1 MIVKK
6 CLDLYQ
12 KSVRIIKKLCFFS
25 KKWQDTHQNGGNMNY
40 SYALYVFATHLFTCA
55 RMYDR
60 EYCLLEMCR
69 RDDDIDDNIIA
80 STVVDCDFIRNNKA
94 SIPLIFSVNEDLVY
108 AWIDSGKHYF
118 LLGPTRFYSHSPNSG
133 IAPILLKNNL
143 SFSDIDV
150 SKLAEITPECTIQIL
165 ADDTTIL
172 YNLEREEKRAFLDSQ
187 TLIKE
192 MCYPPDEIEDT
203 METLYQTMFDQVE
216 NSFAHNP
223 YNHEKL
229 EVSYV
234 KNGDVDSLRML
245 LQERFPGRYGRLS
258 DDPIKQE
265 IYLAIVAVTLASRA
279 AIEGGLHP
287 EAAFYLSD
295 VSIHKIGTCRDANE
309 IIRLTVDTELQY
321 AALVRDLKNATDDDV
336 IPEENP
342 HISRCKDY
350 IFAHMHGKIT
360 VKELANAVGL
370 ETNYLSTLFKKCEK
384 KTLKQY
390 ITEEKVKLIKNL
402 LTYSS
407 YSYIE
412 IATYL
417 GFSSQSHMGMEF
429 KRITGMTPGEYRAKF
444 IREDFMNDSMF
455 VNEE

>member
-1 MIVKK
+1 
-6 CLDLYQ
+6 
-12 KSVRIIKKLCFFS
+12 
-25 KKWQDTHQNGGNMNY
+25 MNY
-40 SYALYVFATHLFTCA
+40 SFVLYQVATHLFSSA
-55 RMYDR
+55 RMYDLD
-60 EYCLLEMCR
+60 YTLIDMCR
-69 RDDDIDDNIIA
+69 RDDDIDDNHVA
-80 STVVDCDFIRNNKA
+80 SVLIESDLIRNDDGKM
-94 SIPLIFSVNEDLVY
+94 PLIFSVNDHLVY
-108 AWIDSGKHYF
+108 SWVFSGEHYY
-118 LLGPTRFYSHSPNSG
+118 LLGPTRFVSHNPNSG
-133 IAPILLKNNL
+133 IAPILLKHNL
-143 SFSDIDV
+143 SYPDVDITG
-150 SKLAEITPECTIQIL
+150 LPEIVPACTLQIL
-165 ADDTTIL
+165 SEDTTFL
-172 YNLEREEKRAFLDSQ
+172 YNMERNIKHDFLDSQ
-187 TLIKE
+187 RLIKA
-192 MCYPPDEIEDT
+192 MCLPPDEIADT

-229 EVSYV
+229 EVSYI
-234 KNGDVDSLRML
+234 KNGDVESLRRL

-265 IYLAIVAVTLASRA
+265 IYLAIVAVTLAVRA
-279 AIEGGLHP
+279 AIDGGLHP
-287 EAAFYLSD
+287 ETAFYLSD

-309 IIRLTVDTELQY
+309 IIRLTVETELQC
-321 AALVRDLKNATDDDV
+321 AAMVRDLKNSSEDIV
-336 IPEENP
+336 PEENP

-370 ETNYLSTLFKKCEK
+370 EANYLSTLFKRCEK

-429 KRITGMTPGEYRAKF
+429 KRITGMTPGEYRAKY

>member
-1 MIVKK
+1 
-6 CLDLYQ
+6 
-12 KSVRIIKKLCFFS
+12 
-25 KKWQDTHQNGGNMNY
+25 MNY
-40 SYALYVFATHLFTCA
+40 SYALYMYATHLFSCA

-60 EYCLLEMCR
+60 DYCLLDMCR
-69 RDDDIDDNIIA
+69 RDDDINDNAIA
-80 STVVDCDFIRNNKA
+80 AALIESDLIRNDNGA
-94 SIPLIFSVNEDLVY
+94 VPLIFSVNEALVY
-108 AWIDSGKHYF
+108 AWADSGKHYF
-118 LLGPTRFYSHSPNSG
+118 LLGPTRFVSHSPNSG
-133 IAPILLKNNL
+133 IAPILLKHNL
-143 SFSDIDV
+143 TLPDIEV
-150 SKLAEITPECTIQIL
+150 SELSELISSCTLQIL
-165 ADDTTIL
+165 ADDTTFL
-172 YNLEREEKRAFLDSQ
+172 YNIERDSKHEFMDSQ
-187 TLIKE
+187 TLIKK
-192 MCYPPDEIEDT
+192 MCLPPDEIKDT
-203 METLYQTMFDQVE
+203 MEELYQTMFDQVE

-234 KNGDVDSLRML
+234 KNGDVESLRRL
-245 LQERFPGRYGRLS
+245 LQERFPGRYGKLS

-321 AALVRDLKNATDDDV
+321 AGLVRDLKNASDDDT
-336 IPEENP
+336 PEENP

-370 ETNYLSTLFKKCEK
+370 ETNYLSTLFKRCEK

>member
-1 MIVKK
+1 MTFDFKP
-6 CLDLYQ
+6 
-12 KSVRIIKKLCFFS
+12 VRISATDRRSI
-25 KKWQDTHQNGGNMNY
+25 MNH
-40 SYALYVFATHLFTCA
+40 SFVLYRVATHLFSSA
-55 RMYDR
+55 RMYDHDHT
-60 EYCLLEMCR
+60 LLDMCR
-69 RDDDIDDNIIA
+69 RDDDIDDNHIVSALIEH
-80 STVVDCDFIRNNKA
+80 DFIRK
-94 SIPLIFSVNEDLVY
+94 SDDQKPLIFSVNDQLVY
-108 AWIDSGKHYF
+108 SWVYSGENYF
-118 LLGPTRFYSHSPNSG
+118 LLGPTRFEAVSKDSAES
-133 IAPILLKNNL
+133 PILLKHNL
-143 SFSDIDV
+143 SFPDMDV
-150 SKLAEITPECTIQIL
+150 SGLIEVIPACTLQIL
-165 ADDTTIL
+165 SEDTTII
-172 YNLEREEKRAFLDSQ
+172 YNMERNNKHDFLDSQ
-187 TLIKE
+187 SLIKE
-192 MCYPPDEIEDT
+192 MCLPPDEIEDT
-203 METLYQTMFDQVE
+203 LETLYQTMFDQVE

-229 EVSYV
+229 EVSYI
-234 KNGDVDSLRML
+234 KNGDVESLRRL

-265 IYLAIVAVTLASRA
+265 IYLAIVAVTLAIRA
-279 AIEGGLHP
+279 AIDGGVHP
-287 EAAFYLSD
+287 ETAFYLSD

-309 IIRLTVDTELQY
+309 IIRLTVETELQC
-321 AALVRDLKNATDDDV
+321 AAMVREIKDSMDEDIT
-336 IPEENP
+336 PEENP

-370 ETNYLSTLFKKCEK
+370 ETNYLSTLFKRCEK